1 MDVHCSTCNEPWDA
15 YHLRHEAIFE
25 TALSHDEGEA
35 WMKLPTSQQLT
46 QHYREKFKGAGYEF
60 GGSIFNVRRCP
71 CCPKDAK
78 PDLEKEIIKAA
89 IVEMLGD
96 DEDAI
101 ASTLE
106 DLGL

>member
-1 MDVHCSTCNEPWDA
+1 VW
-15 YHLRHEAIFE
+15 
-25 TALSHDEGEA
+25 
-35 WMKLPTSQQLT
+35 
-46 QHYREKFKGAGYEF
+46 
-60 GGSIFNVRRCP
+60 RCP

-78 PDLEKEIIKAA
+78 PDLEKEALKEA

-106 DLGL
+106 DFGL